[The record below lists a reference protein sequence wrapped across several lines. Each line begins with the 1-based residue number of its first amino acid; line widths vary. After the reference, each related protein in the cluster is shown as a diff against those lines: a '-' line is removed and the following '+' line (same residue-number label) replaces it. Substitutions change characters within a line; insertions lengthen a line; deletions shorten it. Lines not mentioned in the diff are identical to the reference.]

1 MSDTFSFESMLAE
14 TELFAGLDEA
24 ELGPF
29 AAKCQLHTYEAGHE
43 ITREGDLGTGL
54 YVVTRGAVD
63 VISRRGAPE
72 ERTITTTAAGGF
84 FGELQPAGGFFG
96 ELALVLEQP
105 RSASVVTREFTECL
119 VLTRWDF
126 KDIALEH
133 PAVIWK
139 LLEVVAQRL
148 SGRELVAAA

>member
-1 MSDTFSFESMLAE
+1 MSDTFSFESMLAK

-24 ELGPF
+24 DLGRF

-54 YVVTRGAVD
+54 YIVTRGSVD
-63 VISRRGAPE
+63 VVERRGAPE
-72 ERTITTTAAGGF
+72 ERPITTTG
-84 FGELQPAGGFFG
+84 AGGFFG

-105 RSASVVTREFTECL
+105 RSATVVTREFTECL

-148 SGRELVAAA
+148 SRREAVAVA